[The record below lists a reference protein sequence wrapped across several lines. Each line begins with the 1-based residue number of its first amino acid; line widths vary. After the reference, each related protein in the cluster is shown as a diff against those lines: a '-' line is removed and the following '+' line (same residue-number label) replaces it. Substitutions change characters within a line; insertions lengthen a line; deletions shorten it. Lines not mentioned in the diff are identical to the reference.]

1 MSILGQA
8 GSGLQCRTCLPAD
21 RIATLVHTYDCELK
35 LVGSL
40 TGYRKTYGDAE
51 AVGIDGLGHEY
62 RRARRLAQQ
71 KGFVSSGSIAWMR
84 VSSRLQ
90 LERRYCPDRSVKV
103 VKPARRSW
111 IPGNNA
117 SGRCMLETTSGTPS
131 A

>member
-71 KGFVSSGSIAWMR
+71 KGFGVIGQPR
-84 VSSRLQ
+84 VDAGQ
-90 LERRYCPDRSVKV
+90 LTPVIGKAILPQQVRE
-103 VKPARRSW
+103 
-111 IPGNNA
+111 
-117 SGRCMLETTSGTPS
+117 GRE